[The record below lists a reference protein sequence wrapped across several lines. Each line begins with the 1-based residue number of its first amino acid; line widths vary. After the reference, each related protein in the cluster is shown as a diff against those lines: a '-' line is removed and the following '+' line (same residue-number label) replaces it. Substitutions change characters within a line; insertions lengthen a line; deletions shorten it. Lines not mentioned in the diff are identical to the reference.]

1 MNRSKSREYLL
12 QLVYQMEITGDTP
25 EETFNGFMENN
36 EDKKDNLDLDYI
48 KSALEGIKLN
58 KENIGSKISAQLVN
72 WKLNR
77 ISKVNLAILEVAVY
91 EMLFKE
97 DIPEKVSINEA
108 IELCKKYSDD
118 KSVAFINGVL
128 DKAYKNL

>member
-1 MNRSKSREYLL
+1 MNRAKSREYLL

-58 KENIGSKISAQLVN
+58 KENIDSKISAQLVN

-108 IELCKKYSDD
+108 IELCKNTLM
-118 KSVAFINGVL
+118 INQ
-128 DKAYKNL
+128 

>member
-1 MNRSKSREYLL
+1 MNRAKSREYLL

-58 KENIGSKISAQLVN
+58 KENIDSKISAQLVN

-118 KSVAFINGVL
+118 KSVAVINGVL